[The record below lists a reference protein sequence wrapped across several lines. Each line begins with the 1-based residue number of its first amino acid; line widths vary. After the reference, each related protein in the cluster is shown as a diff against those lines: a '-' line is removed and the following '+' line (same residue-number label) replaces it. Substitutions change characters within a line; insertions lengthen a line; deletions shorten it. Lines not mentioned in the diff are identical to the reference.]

1 MLVLSRKAGEAI
13 VVGDD
18 IKLRIL
24 EVKGGLVR
32 VGIEAPDDVSIHREE
47 VFMKI
52 LDENIKAGSSTPT
65 DLGDVLDVLD
75 GREDKK
81 Q

>member
-32 VGIEAPDDVSIHREE
+32 IGIEAPEDVSIHREE

-52 LDENIKAGSSTPT
+52 LDENLKAASDAPADLT
-65 DLGDVLDVLD
+65 DVLNVLGD
-75 GREDKK
+75 REDKE

>member
-18 IKLRIL
+18 IKLRVL

-32 VGIEAPDDVSIHREE
+32 IGIEAPEDVSIHREE

-52 LDENIKAGSSTPT
+52 LDENLKAASEAPT
-65 DLGDVLDVLD
+65 DLADVLDVLD
-75 GREDKK
+75 TREDKE

>member
-18 IKLRIL
+18 ITLRIL

-32 VGIEAPDDVSIHREE
+32 IGIEAPEEVSIHREE
-47 VFMKI
+47 VFKKI
-52 LDENIKAGSSTPT
+52 LDENLKAASEAPA
-65 DLGDVLDVLD
+65 DLADVLDVFD
-75 GREDKK
+75 GRGTKK